1 MIRMCY
7 YIGIDQI
14 GIDRL
19 KLEKIMKI
27 IKVKNSTEGA
37 RKAFDIYQAALSSGV
52 KVLGLATGSTPIAL
66 YKELTDSDLNF
77 SNITSI
83 NLDEYLGLDGDNE
96 QSYRYFMNQHLFNKK
111 PFKKSYVPDG
121 ISEDHEAA
129 AEQYDKIISEHPIDL
144 QLLGI
149 GLNGH
154 IGFNEPRTAF
164 DSTTHIVDLTQ
175 STIDANARFFD
186 NSMDVPTQAI
196 SMGIASVMS
205 AKEILLMA
213 YGADKADAIAA
224 MVNGPVTEK
233 VPASILQNHK
243 NVTIIIDEAAATKL

>member
-1 MIRMCY
+1 MIIMCY

-27 IKVKNSTEGA
+27 IKVKNPTEGA

-66 YKELTDSDLNF
+66 YKELTNSDLNF

-121 ISEDHEAA
+121 ISEDHKAA
-129 AEQYDKIISEHPIDL
+129 AEQLSLIHISE
-144 QLLGI
+144 
-149 GLNGH
+149 
-154 IGFNEPRTAF
+154 
-164 DSTTHIVDLTQ
+164 
-175 STIDANARFFD
+175 
-186 NSMDVPTQAI
+186 PTR
-196 SMGIASVMS
+196 
-205 AKEILLMA
+205 
-213 YGADKADAIAA
+213 
-224 MVNGPVTEK
+224 P
-233 VPASILQNHK
+233 
-243 NVTIIIDEAAATKL
+243 

>member
-1 MIRMCY
+1 MVLYWYRPNWYRPI
-7 YIGIDQI
+7 
-14 GIDRL
+14 
-19 KLEKIMKI
+19 KTEKIMNI
-27 IKVKNSTEGA
+27 IKVKNHAEGA
-37 RKAFDIYQAALSSGV
+37 KKAFDIYQTALSSGA

-66 YKELTDSDLNF
+66 YKKFTDSQLDF

-83 NLDEYLGLDGDNE
+83 NLDEYLGLDGNND

-111 PFKKSYVPDG
+111 PFKKSYVPNG
-121 ISEDHEAA
+121 VSEEHDVAA
-129 AEQYDKIISEHPIDL
+129 VQYDKIISEHPIDL

-154 IGFNEPRTAF
+154 IGFNEPGTAF

-186 NSMDVPTQAI
+186 NAKDVPTQAI

-205 AKEILLMA
+205 AKAILLMA
-213 YGADKADAIAA
+213 YGSDKADAIAA
-224 MVNGPVTEK
+224 MVNGSVTEA